1 MYFMIIEGA
10 HYQVHYDEVAPAQ
23 VETDDGWRGID
34 IRFLIGDAVTKT
46 NDMTLWRATFTP
58 NARHARHTHDVGEA
72 FFVLSGRGAAGTEDE
87 EYEVTAGSALY
98 VPPNTVHWF
107 RNLDEHEPVQIVGV
121 YAPAGSLE
129 GSGYNFVGEIEDHH
143 RKVGRS

>member
-1 MYFMIIEGA
+1 MIIEGS
-10 HYQVHYDEVAPAQ
+10 HFQVHYDDVAPEA
-23 VETDDGWRGID
+23 VDTDDGWRGID
-34 IRFLIGDAVTKT
+34 IRFLIGAAVTGN
-46 NDMTLWRATFTP
+46 NDMTLWRATFSP

-72 FFVLSGRGAAGTEDE
+72 FFVLSGRGAAGTGDE

-107 RNLDEHEPVQIVGV
+107 RNLHATEPVQIVGV

-129 GSGYNFVGEIEDHH
+129 GSGYRYVGEITDEH
-143 RKVGRS
+143 RKVDRN